1 LNLPTQLRKRSPWRL
16 IVLVGVLL
24 AVAAIG
30 AAAVLVL
37 NTTASAGDSVLERWV
52 REQIIA
58 IVNDNLHPQLQF
70 ETFDLELPDTVTLSN
85 IELIATEPGLPTG
98 SVTVFAAEELKIV
111 LAERPKRGRP
121 LVIERL
127 VLTDPALRLVA
138 TEPGGTAFAGFSNMV
153 KQRGEPKDDGGST
166 QLSDIFQ
173 LRLVKLTNAMVVYDP
188 RLEDFEPMM
197 LPNINTE
204 LKLEDPED
212 GWHAMELS
220 LGQSPVIDLGLSGRM
235 HLDAGKLDI
244 AAMRLVAELSR
255 ENDARL
261 PPQVQ
266 QYLRQHDIRGRLEVT
281 GSGLLAVTDPAGS
294 MFDLKVNLTEGF
306 ASFDEYVIP
315 IRSLELPVTLK
326 QETLR
331 ANLLVEALSGRTDL
345 NLTMNT
351 TGPMNGDAK
360 LTIAGVRIQELFATR
375 TGGKPPK
382 YAGTLDASV
391 HLFGPFAEITTRA
404 DGQGQINVIDG
415 RLVNVPLVSGL
426 ISASKSVLT
435 LGQSSGMTDTA
446 DATFT
451 FEGDRA
457 TFSDVNL
464 KSSAIAA
471 RGKGDVYLDSRL
483 AMRFN
488 GGPVER
494 VQGLLG
500 AAGELL
506 GKVTDQLMTYTVKG
520 TVAEPRV
527 GVQVISA
534 LGSKAPDAK
543 PEPTPKDEGREIGE
557 RLEQLNPLQ

>member
-1 LNLPTQLRKRSPWRL
+1 LNSPAQPRKRSPWRL
-16 IVLVGVLL
+16 VVLIGALLMVATVGV
-24 AVAAIG
+24 
-30 AAAVLVL
+30 AAVLVL
-37 NTTASAGDSVLERWV
+37 NTTAGEGDSLLERWV
-52 REQIIA
+52 RGQIIA
-58 IVNDNLHPQLQF
+58 IANDNLHPQLAF
-70 ETFDLELPDTVTLSN
+70 ETFDLQLPDTVTLSN
-85 IELIATEPGLPTG
+85 IELVATEPGLPTG
-98 SVTVFAAEELKIV
+98 SVTIFAADELKIV

-127 VLTDPALRLVA
+127 VLTDPTLRLVA
-138 TEPGGTAFAGFSNMV
+138 TEPGGAAFAGFSNLV
-153 KQRGEPKDDGGST
+153 KQKGEPKDDGGST
-166 QLSDIFQ
+166 RLSDIFQ
-173 LRLVKLTNAMVVYDP
+173 LRLIKLTNAMVVYDP
-188 RLEDFEPMM
+188 RLDDIEAMT

-204 LKLEDPED
+204 LKMEDPEA

-220 LGQSPVIDLGLSGRM
+220 LDQSPVIELNLGGRM
-235 HLDAGKLDI
+235 HLDEGKLDI
-244 AAMRLVAELSR
+244 AAMRLVADLSR

-266 QYLRQHDIRGRLEVT
+266 QYLRQHDIRGRLDVT
-281 GSGLLAVTDPAGS
+281 GSGLLAVTEPAGS
-294 MFDLKVNLTEGF
+294 TFDLNVNLTDGF
-306 ASFDEYVIP
+306 ASFGEYVIP
-315 IRSLELPVTLK
+315 IQSLELPVALK
-326 QETLR
+326 QQTLT
-331 ANLLVEALSGRTDL
+331 ADLLVEALGGRTDL
-345 NLTMNT
+345 DLTMNT
-351 TGPMNGDAK
+351 TGAMAGDAK
-360 LTIAGVRIQELFATR
+360 LNIAGVRIQDVLAAR
-375 TGGKPPK
+375 SDGKPPK

-391 HLFGPFAEITTRA
+391 HLFGPFAEITTQA

-435 LGQSSGMTDTA
+435 LGRSTGMTDTA

-471 RGKGDVYLDSRL
+471 RGKGDLYLDGRL

-488 GGPVER
+488 GGPIEG

-534 LGSKAPDAK
+534 LGSKAPDK
-543 PEPTPKDEGREIGE
+543 MPEPTPKDEVREIGE